1 MFFLQL
7 VQDRDTFKQELQLE
21 RRAREDAERSTGQA
35 LEELERVRRALD
47 EAESSTRQAREELQR
62 MSRACQEGDDQ
73 IRKLKVE
80 LQRERSACI
89 EAECRLLEAAAGQSA
104 GPRSRGLMVACVS
117 TASRPELEA
126 ATQQFAVDKIL
137 GRGGFGPVYSAVW
150 RGRDC
155 AIKVLDDTSLQGAKE
170 FLKEV
175 NLLGHYRHQNLVPL
189 LGFCIA
195 KEDSSLFCAL
205 IYPKMR
211 CSLEDALQQS
221 RTRSQPGSGAPL
233 SWSARLDIATDAAA
247 GLAYLHSSDNKPV
260 ILHRDIKSSNILLDD
275 DNRARIS
282 DVGLSRP
289 MEAAFSQTVGLG
301 TFGYM
306 DSGYLVTG
314 EFTPPS
320 DAFSLGVVL
329 LELLTGEAAADS
341 TKRPPLLH
349 ACQTMQLWCVRPW
362 LNGQDPKQNSWQ
374 GLPRA
379 VSAWR

>member
-1 MFFLQL
+1 
-7 VQDRDTFKQELQLE
+7 
-21 RRAREDAERSTGQA
+21 
-35 LEELERVRRALD
+35 
-47 EAESSTRQAREELQR
+47 
-62 MSRACQEGDDQ
+62 
-73 IRKLKVE
+73 
-80 LQRERSACI
+80 
-89 EAECRLLEAAAGQSA
+89 
-104 GPRSRGLMVACVS
+104 
-117 TASRPELEA
+117 
-126 ATQQFAVDKIL
+126 
-137 GRGGFGPVYSAVW
+137 
-150 RGRDC
+150 
-155 AIKVLDDTSLQGAKE
+155 
-170 FLKEV
+170 
-175 NLLGHYRHQNLVPL
+175 
-189 LGFCIA
+189 
-195 KEDSSLFCAL
+195 
-205 IYPKMR
+205 
-211 CSLEDALQQS
+211 
-221 RTRSQPGSGAPL
+221 L

-320 DAFSLGVVL
+320 DVFSLGVVL